1 MPSINDILT
10 NEDFGQVVSTL
21 CVDTIEYREPRE
33 YYNEYNGERRR
44 RKTSVGW
51 REPKRLEVYSD
62 TLVDKNG
69 EPVRLPDKIV
79 DVARIVT
86 NFPKKEVR
94 TSVAFVFGGQM
105 MITGADQND
114 GFQEFKRVWERRLKM
129 QSVLK
134 SFARKVLSES
144 KAALV
149 FYPYISKG
157 LDGKLITELKVKT
170 LSVPRNENTLSEFY
184 PHFDD
189 NDDMDAFIHRYQVNS
204 NGMIRNS
211 CTIWTADKIITAID
225 EMGGWVIKEVPNLF
239 GKIPVVYADVFQ
251 PEWDEVALL
260 MDAREMRISRMVDT
274 NDYYGDPMLKTFDVA
289 DLPTKDTVGK
299 ELSFTS
305 KVHPETQQLYH
316 GDAEYLTWNGSQPS
330 VDKELEETK
339 CELFSGTSTPDLS
352 FDNLKG
358 IGNLSG
364 VARKFMLMDATIKAS
379 ENMETFGPVVQ
390 RCVSVVLAGI
400 CNITNIKYRPQLVNN
415 LIDVEFGSIL
425 PEDLAETLQTL
436 SIANGGKPINA
447 QRTVTAHSPL
457 TEDLDEEMK
466 LMKEEEDTAAQRN
479 NMVGLTMGYGE

>member
-1 MPSINDILT
+1 MPKIKEILS
-10 NEDFGQVVSTL
+10 NEDFGQVVRSL
-21 CVDTIEYREPRE
+21 CVDTIENRDVRE
-33 YYNEYNGERRR
+33 YYNEYHGERRR

-51 REPKRLEVYSD
+51 REPKRLAVYSD
-62 TLVDKNG
+62 TLKDKFG
-69 EPVRLPDKIV
+69 DPLRLEDKIV

-94 TSVAFVFGGQM
+94 TSTAFLFGGKM
-105 MITGADQND
+105 TITGTDQND

-149 FYPYISKG
+149 FYPFTSKG
-157 LDGKLITELKVKT
+157 LDGKLVTELKVKT
-170 LSVPRNENTLSEFY
+170 LSVPRNENTFSEFY

-189 NDDMDAFIHRYQVNS
+189 NDDMDAFIHRYQVSS
-204 NGMIRNS
+204 NGMLRNG
-211 CTIWTADKIITAID
+211 CTIWTADNIIMAID

-251 PEWDEVALL
+251 PEWDEVAGI
-260 MDAREMRISRMVDT
+260 MDARETRLSRMADT
-274 NDYYGDPMLKTFDVA
+274 NDYFAEPILKTYGDS
-289 DLPTKDTVGK
+289 DLPSKETTGKDLNFPIKVDEVSGK
-299 ELSFTS
+299 E
-305 KVHPETQQLYH
+305 YH
-316 GDAEYLTWNGSQPS
+316 GDADYLTWTGSQPS

-339 CELFSGTSTPDLS
+339 NEQYSGTSTPDLS

-364 VARKFMLMDATIKAS
+364 VARKFMLMDAIIKAS
-379 ENMETFGPVVQ
+379 DNMETFGPVVQ
-390 RCVSVVLAGI
+390 RSVSVVLAGI
-400 CNITNIKYRPQLVNN
+400 CNITNIKYRSQLVNN

-425 PEDLAETLQTL
+425 PEDLSETLQTL

-447 QRTVTAHSPL
+447 QRTVTARSPL
-457 TEDLDEEMK
+457 TEDLDEEMR
-466 LMKEEEDTAAQRN
+466 LMEKEEETAAQRD
-479 NMVGLTMGYGE
+479 NMVGLTMGYE

>member
-94 TSVAFVFGGQM
+94 TSVAFLFGGQM
-105 MITGADQND
+105 TITGTDQND

-170 LSVPRNENTLSEFY
+170 LSVPRNENTFSEFY

>member
-94 TSVAFVFGGQM
+94 TAVAFLFGGQM
-105 MITGADQND
+105 TITGADQND

>member
-94 TSVAFVFGGQM
+94 TSVAFLFGGQM

-149 FYPYISKG
+149 FYPYTSKG
-157 LDGKLITELKVKT
+157 LDGNLITELKVKT

-364 VARKFMLMDATIKAS
+364 VARKFMLVDATIKAS

>member
-1 MPSINDILT
+1 M
-10 NEDFGQVVSTL
+10 
-21 CVDTIEYREPRE
+21 
-33 YYNEYNGERRR
+33 
-44 RKTSVGW
+44 
-51 REPKRLEVYSD
+51 
-62 TLVDKNG
+62 
-69 EPVRLPDKIV
+69 
-79 DVARIVT
+79 
-86 NFPKKEVR
+86 
-94 TSVAFVFGGQM
+94 
-105 MITGADQND
+105 
-114 GFQEFKRVWERRLKM
+114 
-129 QSVLK
+129 
-134 SFARKVLSES
+134 
-144 KAALV
+144 
-149 FYPYISKG
+149 
-157 LDGKLITELKVKT
+157 ITELKVKT

>member
-94 TSVAFVFGGQM
+94 TSVAFLFGGQM

-400 CNITNIKYRPQLVNN
+400 CNITNIKYRSQLVNN

-436 SIANGGKPINA
+436 SVANGGKPINA

-466 LMKEEEDTAAQRN
+466 LMEEEEDTAAQRN
-479 NMVGLTMGYGE
+479 NMIGLTMGYGE

>member
-1 MPSINDILT
+1 MPSISEILA

-33 YYNEYNGERRR
+33 YYREYHGERRR

-94 TSVAFVFGGQM
+94 TSVAFLFGGQM
-105 MITGADQND
+105 MITGADKND

-149 FYPYISKG
+149 FYPYTSKG

-170 LSVPRNENTLSEFY
+170 LSVPRNENTFSEFY

-211 CTIWTADKIITAID
+211 CTIWMADKIITAID

-251 PEWDEVALL
+251 PEWDEVAFL

-400 CNITNIKYRPQLVNN
+400 CNITNIKYRSQLVNN

-436 SIANGGKPINA
+436 SVANGGKPINA

-466 LMKEEEDTAAQRN
+466 LMEEEEDTAAQRN
-479 NMVGLTMGYGE
+479 NMIGLTMGYGE

>member
-1 MPSINDILT
+1 
-10 NEDFGQVVSTL
+10 
-21 CVDTIEYREPRE
+21 
-33 YYNEYNGERRR
+33 
-44 RKTSVGW
+44 
-51 REPKRLEVYSD
+51 
-62 TLVDKNG
+62 
-69 EPVRLPDKIV
+69 
-79 DVARIVT
+79 
-86 NFPKKEVR
+86 
-94 TSVAFVFGGQM
+94 
-105 MITGADQND
+105 
-114 GFQEFKRVWERRLKM
+114 
-129 QSVLK
+129 
-134 SFARKVLSES
+134 
-144 KAALV
+144 
-149 FYPYISKG
+149 
-157 LDGKLITELKVKT
+157 VKT
-170 LSVPRNENTLSEFY
+170 LSVPRNENTFSEFY

-211 CTIWTADKIITAID
+211 CTIWMADKIITAID

-251 PEWDEVALL
+251 PEWDEVAFL

-400 CNITNIKYRPQLVNN
+400 CNITNIKYRSQLVNN

-425 PEDLAETLQTL
+425 PEDLAESLQTL

-466 LMKEEEDTAAQRN
+466 LMEEEEDTAAQRN
-479 NMVGLTMGYGE
+479 NMIGLTMGYGE

>member
-1 MPSINDILT
+1 MPSISEILA

-21 CVDTIEYREPRE
+21 CIDTIEYREPRE
-33 YYNEYNGERRR
+33 YYREYHGERRR

-94 TSVAFVFGGQM
+94 TSVAFLFGGQM
-105 MITGADQND
+105 TITGAYQND

-149 FYPYISKG
+149 FYPYTSKG
-157 LDGKLITELKVKT
+157 LDGKLITVLKVKT
-170 LSVPRNENTLSEFY
+170 LSVPRNENTFSEFY

-211 CTIWTADKIITAID
+211 CTIWMADKIITAID

-251 PEWDEVALL
+251 PEWDEVAFL

-390 RCVSVVLAGI
+390 RCVSVVLAGK
-400 CNITNIKYRPQLVNN
+400 CTITNNKYRPQLVNN

-436 SIANGGKPINA
+436 SVANGGKPINA

-466 LMKEEEDTAAQRN
+466 LMEEEEDTAAQRN
-479 NMVGLTMGYGE
+479 NMIGLTMGYGE

>member
-1 MPSINDILT
+1 MPSINEILL
-10 NEDFGQVVSTL
+10 EGDFGHVVNTL
-21 CVDTIEYREPRE
+21 CVDSIEDRMPRE
-33 YYNEYNGERRR
+33 YYDEYHGERRR

-62 TLVDKNG
+62 TLTDKNG
-69 EPVRLPDKIV
+69 KPLRLPDKIV

-94 TSVAFVFGGQM
+94 TSTAFMFGGKM
-105 MITGADQND
+105 TITAMDQND
-114 GFQEFKRVWERRLKM
+114 GFQEFKRLWERKLKM

-134 SFARKVLSES
+134 TFARKVLSET

-149 FYPYISKG
+149 FYPYVSKG
-157 LDGKLITELKVKT
+157 LDGKSQTELKVKI

-189 NDDMDAFIHRYQVNS
+189 NDDLDGFIHKYQVRS
-204 NGMIRNS
+204 TGSLRNS
-211 CTIWTADKIITAID
+211 CTLWTADKIITATD
-225 EMGGWVIKEVPNLF
+225 ELGGWVRREVPNLF
-239 GKIPVVYADVFQ
+239 GKIPVVYADVFR

-260 MDAREMRISRMVDT
+260 MDAREMRLSRMIDT

-305 KVHPETQQLYH
+305 KIHPETQQLYH
-316 GDAEYLTWNGSQPS
+316 GDAEYLTWNGSQTS
-330 VDKELEETK
+330 VDTELDQTK
-339 CELFSGTSTPDLS
+339 NELFSGSSTPDLS

-364 VARKFMLMDATIKAS
+364 VARRFMLMDAIIKAS
-379 ENMETFGPVVQ
+379 DNMEVFGPVVQ
-390 RCVSVVLAGI
+390 RCVSVVMAGI

-415 LIDVEFGSIL
+415 QIDVEFGSIL
-425 PEDLAETLQTL
+425 PEDLSETLQNL
-436 SIANGGKPINA
+436 SIANGGKQINS
-447 QRTVTAHSPL
+447 QRTITAQSPF
-457 TEDLDEEMK
+457 TDDLEAELQEM
-466 LMKEEEDTAAQRN
+466 EEEESAAAKRSS
-479 NMVGLTMGYGE
+479 MVGLTFGGE